1 MRKAFSFGWRVGL
14 LAVVVGLTGAGC
26 RGPKTGGGFAL
37 RVMSYNIH
45 HGEGLD
51 GRVDLERIGGVIQRE
66 RPDLVALQEVDK
78 GVQRTQCRDFPAE
91 LAALTGMTCVFSNNY
106 PYQGGEYGNA
116 ILSRLPV
123 VGWTNRHYRMLRPG
137 EQRGLLEVRAKVGRR
152 LVRFLATHIDFRG
165 DDSERVLNVGEIRA
179 AVESEPDLPAI
190 VAGDFN
196 DLPGRRV
203 HRLMKEFVADAWE
216 AGGEG
221 DGFTIPASA
230 PQRRIDYVFVTRGIT
245 VDRAWVPET
254 EASDHRPVLAE
265 LRQR

>member
-1 MRKAFSFGWRVGL
+1 MNRAFWFGWRFGL
-14 LAVVVGLTGAGC
+14 LAMVVCLATVGC
-26 RGPKTGGGFAL
+26 RVPDTDGGSAL
-37 RVMSYNIH
+37 RVMSYNLH

-51 GRVDLERIGGVIQRE
+51 GRVDLERIADVIRQE

-78 GVQRTQCRDFPAE
+78 SVERTRRRDFPTE
-91 LAALTGMTCVFSNNY
+91 LAALTGMSCVFSNNY
-106 PYQGGEYGNA
+106 HYQGGEYGNA

-152 LVRFLATHIDFRG
+152 LIRFFATHLDFRG
-165 DDSERVLNVGEIRA
+165 DDSERMLNVGEIRA
-179 AVESEPDLPAI
+179 VVESEPDLPAI

-203 HRLMKEFVADAWE
+203 HGLMKEFMDDAWE

-221 DGFTIPASA
+221 DGFTIPAA
-230 PQRRIDYVFVTRGIT
+230 KPQKRIDYVFVTHGIT
-245 VDRAWVPET
+245 ADRMWVPAT
-254 EASDHRPVLAE
+254 EASDHRPVAVD
-265 LRQR
+265 LREQ